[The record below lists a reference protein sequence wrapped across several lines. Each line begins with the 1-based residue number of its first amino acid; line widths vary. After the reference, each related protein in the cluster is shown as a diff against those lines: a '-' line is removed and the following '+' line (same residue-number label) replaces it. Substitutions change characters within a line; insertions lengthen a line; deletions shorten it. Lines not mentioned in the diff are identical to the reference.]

1 MERLLIAYNNAPDSE
16 LHFFFESC
24 ADDAKQFCV
33 YNHHVYEP
41 ICPPSLLESNV
52 IPNVNTFS
60 IFFFASHGDPDGIY
74 NENYEDIVSTRT
86 VNYSFA
92 GKTLYVV
99 SCMCA
104 EKLMPELKRNGLET
118 FVGYDDKFRV
128 VEAEPMFREAA
139 MEGLKAILEGAD
151 KTEAK
156 KRMFDKYTECIKKA
170 DNENIKM
177 YLLHNREHL
186 CFE

>member
-1 MERLLIAYNNAPDSE
+1 M
-16 LHFFFESC
+16 
-24 ADDAKQFCV
+24 
-33 YNHHVYEP
+33 
-41 ICPPSLLESNV
+41 
-52 IPNVNTFS
+52 
-60 IFFFASHGDPDGIY
+60 
-74 NENYEDIVSTRT
+74 
-86 VNYSFA
+86 
-92 GKTLYVV
+92 
-99 SCMCA
+99 
-104 EKLMPELKRNGLET
+104 
-118 FVGYDDKFRV
+118 GYDDKFRV